1 MRWLQLPLVAAE
13 GSLFQQANCWCVPGS
28 PLQDEFPQDTND
40 ALLRLMGWGWRS
52 ARVPTHYVS
61 PPFEGDPPTP
71 PPWYFR
77 QQADRIISVAVIFW
91 HKHLRH
97 FGLIN
102 IFTWFF
108 LETHTSS
115 GQYHLGT
122 VFHGKHNI
130 IVEHSQPFHRS
141 DTYLYFLGFQ
151 AFAIGGDDVAAPI
164 KGLLLVA
171 LQDS

>member
-1 MRWLQLPLVAAE
+1 MRKPALTRCNEMATTSAG
-13 GSLFQQANCWCVPGS
+13 GSGGIPFQQANCWCVPGS

-40 ALLRLMGWGWRS
+40 ALLRLMGWGWTS

-77 QQADRIISVAVIFW
+77 QQADRMISVAVIFW

-108 LETHTSS
+108 WKPTPHPVSTTS
-115 GQYHLGT
+115 
-122 VFHGKHNI
+122 
-130 IVEHSQPFHRS
+130 
-141 DTYLYFLGFQ
+141 
-151 AFAIGGDDVAAPI
+151 APSFMASTT
-164 KGLLLVA
+164 LLLSTLNPFTEVTPTFI
-171 LQDS
+171 S